1 MFTSLLKNLLDLFIL
16 SYSIPSMSKTND
28 IQMFLHCKNCLNK
41 RPANDKKEYII
52 SPREWV
58 HLEVG
63 FTKKGIQIYCVRC
76 EKNVC
81 ALDFL
86 GQKVAYDSKWHK
98 QRKGKYGTRPI
109 R

>member
-1 MFTSLLKNLLDLFIL
+1 MKE
-16 SYSIPSMSKTND
+16 KCKND
-28 IQMFLHCKNCLNK
+28 IRYFLHCKTCLDK
-41 RPANDKKEYII
+41 RPKDKDNNFLL

-63 FTKKGIQIYCVRC
+63 LTKKGLQIYCVRC

-86 GQKVAYDSKWHK
+86 GQKVAYDKKWHK
-98 QRKGKYGTRPI
+98 RKERNKYGTRPI
-109 R
+109 C

>member
-1 MFTSLLKNLLDLFIL
+1 
-16 SYSIPSMSKTND
+16 MSKIMKND
-28 IQMFLHCKNCLNK
+28 IQIFLHCKTCLDK
-41 RPANDKKEYII
+41 RPKDKDNNFLL

-63 FTKKGIQIYCVRC
+63 FTKKGLQIYCVRC

-86 GQKVAYDSKWHK
+86 GKQVAYDSKRHK
-98 QRKGKYGTRPI
+98 QRKGEKNGTRPI